1 MWGSKKPEAPQAPKP
16 EPRIVQANQPINA
29 PQAIPNKGEAA
40 HRSVARSDSVLA
52 WLGPSLQVKGR
63 NLWLRRSMY
72 RRSGRGKHPV
82 GRTRMSPRARWWLAV
97 TSKGPRP
104 HDWRLAWPLAI
115 ESTQTMEPTYC
126 FFCETT

>member
-52 WLGPSLQVKGR
+52 WLGPSLQVKGEISGSEDLCIDGQVAGSIR
-63 NLWLRRSMY
+63 LE
-72 RRSGRGKHPV
+72 GRGCHR
-82 GRTRMSPRARWWLAV
+82 GR
-97 TSKGPRP
+97 GGG
-104 HDWRLAWPLAI
+104 
-115 ESTQTMEPTYC
+115 
-126 FFCETT
+126 